1 MSILNKLTGG
11 KSAVAAAGVIKNE
24 QKAEAPAPESR
35 PGETGK
41 VDSKVSAAQGVQT
54 AKVPSILGALSTRS
68 GGTVSGVASQQSAG
82 SNKDSGVQQ
91 STTNAAAPVAKKNL
105 LTSTLTAVREKA
117 EADKADHEYL
127 FAPIPKDFQEVL
139 NRFDDMMQRDHGI
152 LQIDLVRCRD
162 FVKKIMIDLKENPEY
177 DGLIIDRDVHNI
189 IKFQR
194 MLKSQAEEA
203 VVVKT
208 EKAAKRETKA
218 KVKGAGRF
226 AADMDSFDLNAPIKP
241 KSIQDLSDFE
251 L

>member
-35 PGETGK
+35 PVETGK
-41 VDSKVSAAQGVQT
+41 VDSITPVVAPAQTVK
-54 AKVPSILGALSTRS
+54 ASSILGTLGTRS
-68 GGTVSGVASQQSAG
+68 SAKAGDSSGVASS
-82 SNKDSGVQQ
+82 
-91 STTNAAAPVAKKNL
+91 STTSSSGHDSVVTDQVASVAKKNL

-203 VVVKT
+203 VVTKT
-208 EKAAKRETKA
+208 EKAAKRESKS
-218 KVKGAGRF
+218 KVKGGRF
-226 AADMDSFDLNAPIKP
+226 AVDMEAFDLNAPSQP
-241 KSIQDLSDFE
+241 KSIQDFSDLE

>member
-35 PGETGK
+35 PVEAGK
-41 VDSKVSAAQGVQT
+41 LDSTVAAPQAAQAG
-54 AKVPSILGALSTRS
+54 APRSILGTLGARPS
-68 GGTVSGVASQQSAG
+68 GTLAGLVSKPAQAGVESARGLVADSQ
-82 SNKDSGVQQ
+82 VPV
-91 STTNAAAPVAKKNL
+91 APVAKKNL

-152 LQIDLVRCRD
+152 LQVDLVRCRD

-203 VVVKT
+203 VVTKT
-208 EKAAKRETKA
+208 EKAAKRESKS
-218 KVKGAGRF
+218 KVKGGRF
-226 AADMDSFDLNAPIKP
+226 AVDMEAFDLNAPSQP
-241 KSIQDLSDFE
+241 KSIQDFSDLE